1 MFAPHSSECPADLLS
16 NIWLLP
22 ATIWPLNH
30 CLMSLTSKVYTISL
44 TPSRHKTSHMR
55 ALRESPSVS
64 QKMCFVGIWSPPPLL
79 PRYVWPPIP
88 LWSKCSSFWVDMW
101 ASRLPYQCGRLRL
114 DGGVGRGISR
124 QSRSTPL
131 FLLNN
136 GFQKSNPSLCQKKTS
151 SKRALYP
158 IYYQDEVNH
167 PFPLIPRPNLCE
179 W

>member
-1 MFAPHSSECPADLLS
+1 MYES
-16 NIWLLP
+16 
-22 ATIWPLNH
+22 TQG
-30 CLMSLTSKVYTISL
+30 ISISF
-44 TPSRHKTSHMR
+44 PSDVLCGYLK
-55 ALRESPSVS
+55 
-64 QKMCFVGIWSPPPLL
+64 PPPLL

-88 LWSKCSSFWVDMW
+88 LWSKCSSFWLDMW

-136 GFQKSNPSLCQKKTS
+136 GFQKSNPSFCQKTS

-158 IYYQDEVNH
+158 IYYQDEVNP
-167 PFPLIPRPNLCE
+167 PFPLIPRPNLCQ
-179 W
+179 

>member
-1 MFAPHSSECPADLLS
+1 MAIHQSIIPTNTLFPSHPLGIRHRIWEHSGNIEQFPKWCALWVSEA
-16 NIWLLP
+16 
-22 ATIWPLNH
+22 
-30 CLMSLTSKVYTISL
+30 
-44 TPSRHKTSHMR
+44 
-55 ALRESPSVS
+55 
-64 QKMCFVGIWSPPPLL
+64 PPLL
-79 PRYVWPPIP
+79 PGYVWPPIP
-88 LWSKCSSFWVDMW
+88 LWSKCSSFGVDMW

-136 GFQKSNPSLCQKKTS
+136 GFQKSNPSLCQKTS

-158 IYYQDEVNH
+158 IYYQDEVSRQ
-167 PFPLIPRPNLCE
+167 FPPIPRPNLCE